1 MDLPPRT
8 VVALLNLLTALG
20 SFSPSNRGVLLSA
33 RVRPREEQGGGGMD
47 VDRPTAKVEE
57 KGELEEDVLERL
69 SAVLSWAKS
78 RKRPFSARKP
88 KGPFKPFSGETEA
101 EIEEK
106 KKRWEDAKRGKS
118 KEEETMARKVFK
130 GDKWFVQPLVS
141 SSASSSYL
149 VCRGKANPP

>member
-1 MDLPPRT
+1 MDLSPRT

-33 RVRPREEQGGGGMD
+33 RVRPREEQGGGGME
-47 VDRPTAKVEE
+47 VEE

-78 RKRPFSARKP
+78 RKRPFSACKP

-141 SSASSSYL
+141 SSASSSHL
-149 VCRGKANPP
+149 VCRGKAKPP